1 MALKLFRTAYIY
13 LWILLSTVVLGI
25 WIIGRALVRA
35 NQETSHRIAQW
46 WGRGILRISGVR
58 VHVVGQEHLDKGR
71 SFILM
76 PNHQSHFDIP
86 VLLGCLDT
94 QFRWL
99 AKAEL
104 FKIPIF
110 GRAMRGCGYISI
122 DRSNRKAA
130 FASIRQA
137 AHAIHGKASVLI
149 FPEGTRS
156 PDGKLLP
163 FKKGGFVLAV
173 DSGVPILPIGIY
185 GTGRILPKK
194 HLLLDPGPVVL
205 WIGAPI
211 DTTGYRRETKDA
223 LMDEARRALCE
234 AVTRAS
240 EGRLEC

>member
-1 MALKLFRTAYIY
+1 
-13 LWILLSTVVLGI
+13 
-25 WIIGRALVRA
+25 
-35 NQETSHRIAQW
+35 
-46 WGRGILRISGVR
+46 
-58 VHVVGQEHLDKGR
+58 
-71 SFILM
+71 M

-86 VLLGCLDT
+86 VLLGCLQT

-104 FKIPIF
+104 FNIPIF

-122 DRSNRKAA
+122 DRANREAA

-137 AHAIHGKASVLI
+137 SDAIRGQVSVLI

-163 FKKGGFVLAV
+163 FKKGGFVLAA

-194 HLLLDPGPVVL
+194 KLLLDPGPVVL
-205 WIGAPI
+205 WIHPPI
-211 DTTGYRRETKDA
+211 VTTGYCRETKDA
-223 LMDEARRALCE
+223 LMANVREALCE
-234 AVTRAS
+234 AVAS
-240 EGRLEC
+240 ASSGQMEC

>member
-1 MALKLFRTAYIY
+1 MALRLFRTLYIY
-13 LWILLSTVVLGI
+13 VWIVVTTITIGTMVIATVLITGNQ
-25 WIIGRALVRA
+25 RAG
-35 NQETSHRIAQW
+35 HRLAEW
-46 WGRGILRISGVR
+46 WARGILWVSGVKVTVIGR
-58 VHVVGQEHLDKGR
+58 EHLAPGV
-71 SFILM
+71 SYILM

-86 VLLGCLDT
+86 VLLGCLHT

-122 DRSNRKAA
+122 DRTNRHAA
-130 FASIRQA
+130 FASIQQA
-137 AHAIHGKASVLI
+137 GDAIRGQASVLI

-163 FKKGGFVLAV
+163 FKKGGFVLAA

-205 WIGAPI
+205 QIGPRI
-211 DTTGYRRETKDA
+211 DTTGYSRETKEA
-223 LMDEARRALCE
+223 LMERVRQALCE
-234 AVTRAS
+234 VVDGAS
-240 EGRLEC
+240 AGRMGC

>member
-1 MALKLFRTAYIY
+1 MGRKLFRTAYIY
-13 LWILLSTVVLGI
+13 PWILVSTAVLGI
-25 WIIGRALVRA
+25 WIIGRALFSVD
-35 NQETSHRIAQW
+35 QEAFHRIAQR
-46 WGRGILRISGVR
+46 WGRAILRVSGVE
-58 VHVVGQEHLDKGR
+58 VKVVGREHLEKGR

-104 FKIPIF
+104 FRIPIF

-122 DRSNRKAA
+122 DRANREAA

-137 AHAIHGKASVLI
+137 AQAIHGRASVLI

-156 PDGKLLP
+156 PDGRLLP

-194 HLLLDPGPVVL
+194 RLLLDPGPVVM

-211 DTTGYRRETKDA
+211 ETGGYRRETKDA
-223 LMDEARRALCE
+223 LMAEVRRELCR
-234 AVTRAS
+234 AVTSAS

>member
-1 MALKLFRTAYIY
+1 MALKLFRTAYIFA
-13 LWILLSTVVLGI
+13 WILIVTILRGTLVICV
-25 WIIGRALVRA
+25 ALCTA
-35 NQETSHRIAQW
+35 NQEAAHRIAQR
-46 WGRGILRISGVR
+46 WGRSILRVSGVR
-58 VHVVGQEHLDKGR
+58 VTVVGTEHLTPGR

-94 QFRWL
+94 QFRWM

-104 FKIPIF
+104 FRIPIF

-122 DRSNRKAA
+122 NRSNRQEA
-130 FASIRQA
+130 FASIQQA
-137 AHAIHGKASVLI
+137 GDAIRGKASVLI

-194 HLLLDPGPVVL
+194 RLLMDPCPVVM
-205 WIGAPI
+205 WIGPPV
-211 DTTGYRRETKDA
+211 DTTGFDRETKDA
-223 LMDEARRALCE
+223 LMAKVRQALCE

>member
-13 LWILLSTVVLGI
+13 TWILLSTFVLGV
-25 WIIGRALVRA
+25 WIIGRALVGA
-35 NQETSHRIAQW
+35 NQEASHRIAQW
-46 WGRGILRISGVR
+46 WGRRILRVSGVQ
-58 VHVVGQEHLDKGR
+58 VHVVGQANLEKER

-104 FKIPIF
+104 FRIPVF

-122 DRSNRKAA
+122 DRSNREAA

-137 AHAIHGKASVLI
+137 ADTIRGKASVLI

-156 PDGKLLP
+156 TDGKLLP

-185 GTGRILPKK
+185 GTGDILPKK
-194 HLLLDPGPVVL
+194 RLILDPRSVVL

-211 DTTGYRRETKDA
+211 DTSGYRRETKDA
-223 LMDEARRALCE
+223 LMAEVRQALCE
-234 AVTRAS
+234 AVTHAS

>member
-1 MALKLFRTAYIY
+1 MVRKLFQTAYIY
-13 LWILLSTVVLGI
+13 LWILLSTFVLGSLV
-25 WIIGRALVRA
+25 IGRALVGA
-35 NQETSHRIAQW
+35 DQEALHRIAQR
-46 WGRGILRISGVR
+46 WGRSILRVSGVEVR
-58 VHVVGQEHLDKGR
+58 VVGQEHLASGR

-110 GRAMRGCGYISI
+110 GRAMHGCGYISI
-122 DRSNRKAA
+122 DRSNREAA

-137 AHAIHGKASVLI
+137 AEAIRGRASVLI

-156 PDGKLLP
+156 QDGRLLP

-173 DSGVPILPIGIY
+173 DSKVPILPIGIY
-185 GTGRILPKK
+185 GTGDILPKK
-194 HLLLDPGPVVL
+194 HLLLAPRPVVL

-211 DTTGYRRETKDA
+211 ETTGYRRETKDA
-223 LMDEARRALCE
+223 LMDEVRQALCE

>member
-1 MALKLFRTAYIY
+1 MALKLFRTIYIY
-13 LWILLSTVVLGI
+13 AWVLISTLTLGSLVIGVALLTG
-25 WIIGRALVRA
+25 
-35 NQETSHRIAQW
+35 NQEAAHRIAQLW
-46 WGRGILRISGVR
+46 ARSILRVSGVQVR
-58 VHVVGQEHLDKGR
+58 VVGQRYLEKGR

-122 DRSNRKAA
+122 NRSNREAA
-130 FASIRQA
+130 FASIHQA
-137 AHAIHGKASVLI
+137 AETIRGKASVLI

-156 PDGKLLP
+156 PNGKLLP

-173 DSGVPILPIGIY
+173 DSGVPILPIGIC

-194 HLLLDPGPVVL
+194 RLLLDPGPVVL

-211 DTTGYRRETKDA
+211 DTTGYRRETKDG
-223 LMDEARRALCE
+223 LMADVRQALCE
-234 AVTRAS
+234 AVTTAS

>member
-1 MALKLFRTAYIY
+1 MTLKLFRTAYIY
-13 LWILLSTVVLGI
+13 LWILICTVVLGT
-25 WIIGRALVRA
+25 WIIGRALFSA
-35 NQETSHRIAQW
+35 DQEAFHRIAQRW
-46 WGRGILRISGVR
+46 ARSILRVSGVEVR
-58 VHVVGQEHLDKGR
+58 VVGQGHLASGR

-104 FKIPIF
+104 FKIPVF

-122 DRSNRKAA
+122 DRANRQAA

-137 AHAIHGKASVLI
+137 ADAIRGRASVLI

-156 PDGKLLP
+156 PDGRLLP

-194 HLLLDPGPVVL
+194 RLLLDPGPVVL

-211 DTTGYRRETKDA
+211 ETTGYERETKDA
-223 LMDEARRALCE
+223 LMAEVRQKLCQ
-234 AVTRAS
+234 AVSSAS
-240 EGRLEC
+240 GGRLEC